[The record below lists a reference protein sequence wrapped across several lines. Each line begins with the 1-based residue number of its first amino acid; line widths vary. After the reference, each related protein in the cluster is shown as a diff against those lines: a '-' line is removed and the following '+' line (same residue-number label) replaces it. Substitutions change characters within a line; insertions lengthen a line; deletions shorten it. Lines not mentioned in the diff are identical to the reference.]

1 MGKEMKKCNI
11 QLICSNQKSPSN
23 PKPEDDYFGIISLRW
38 VSVIPAFYNSSRTP
52 RVEKCISQGS
62 VGG

>member
-38 VSVIPAFYNSSRTP
+38 VSVIPAFYNSNRTP
-52 RVEKCISQGS
+52 RTGEVY
-62 VGG
+62 